1 MLLDDT
7 QECIYFGRG
16 QVITYD
22 YFDKLRKKGHNC
34 RLYRNLPKQL
44 KQYDWMVEDTG
55 VKLFKLR
62 RMTDVGNPV

>member
-22 YFDKLRKKGHNC
+22 QMDEFQVKSFKCSLFKNMSR
-34 RLYRNLPKQL
+34 QL
-44 KQYDWMVEDTG
+44 QIYDWIVEHTG
-55 VKLFKLR
+55 IKLFKLR
-62 RMTDVGNPV
+62 RQYVRSYM